1 MQTGKESKANI
12 MNITTFDNMDAC
24 QRMRQKYEE
33 CIRRYPKM
41 RYRLK
46 FIAGDP
52 YYEEMSVEEAIEKT
66 FIGPES
72 EEKRLTSQQ

>member
-1 MQTGKESKANI
+1 MMSTKENVCNI
-12 MNITTFDNMDAC
+12 MNVTTFDNEHGANRFWERYM
-24 QRMRQKYEE
+24 E
-33 CIRRYPKM
+33 CIKRYPKM
-41 RYRLK
+41 RYRIK

-72 EEKRLTSQQ
+72 DEKVLRS